1 MYHYHFKNKT
11 NYIEQTNKVE
21 FSLRLL
27 FFILTIFVSS
37 QLYLMSAEGQ
47 EDKSTNMIYAQTIVR
62 DSEGRLV
69 TYLET
74 TRIHVVDSRFIEK
87 TINDNRT
94 IIINSEST
102 EADDKLGKIVTF
114 QPKPLSYDTEGTRG
128 VTFLGEVVSDRIFIK
143 LGAWFLNDGYFLEP
157 DDKLTVIWTA
167 IRNLE

>member
-1 MYHYHFKNKT
+1 
-11 NYIEQTNKVE
+11 
-21 FSLRLL
+21 
-27 FFILTIFVSS
+27 
-37 QLYLMSAEGQ
+37 MSAEGQ
-47 EDKSTNMIYAQTIVR
+47 EDKSPNMIYAQTIVR

-87 TINDNRT
+87 IINDNRT
-94 IIINSEST
+94 IIINSESI

-128 VTFLGEVVSDRIFIK
+128 VTFLGEVVLDRIFIN
-143 LGAWFLNDGYFLEP
+143 LVGAWFENDGYFLEP

>member
-1 MYHYHFKNKT
+1 
-11 NYIEQTNKVE
+11 
-21 FSLRLL
+21 
-27 FFILTIFVSS
+27 
-37 QLYLMSAEGQ
+37 MSAEGQ

-128 VTFLGEVVSDRIFIK
+128 VTFLGEVVLDRIFIN
-143 LGAWFLNDGYFLEP
+143 LGAWFQNDGYFLEP

>member
-1 MYHYHFKNKT
+1 
-11 NYIEQTNKVE
+11 
-21 FSLRLL
+21 LRLL

-47 EDKSTNMIYAQTIVR
+47 EDKSPNMIYAQTIVR

-87 TINDNRT
+87 IINDNRT
-94 IIINSEST
+94 IIINSEIT

-114 QPKPLSYDTEGTRG
+114 EPKPPSYDTEGTRS
-128 VTFLGEVVSDRIFIK
+128 VTFLGEVVLDRIFIN
-143 LGAWFLNDGYFLEP
+143 LVGAWFENDGYFLEP